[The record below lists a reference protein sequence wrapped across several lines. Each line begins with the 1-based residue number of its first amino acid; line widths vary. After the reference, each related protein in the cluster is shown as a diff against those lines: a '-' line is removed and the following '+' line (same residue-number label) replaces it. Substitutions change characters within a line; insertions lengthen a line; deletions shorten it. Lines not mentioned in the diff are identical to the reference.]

1 MNNIENF
8 FNYFAGGG
16 VTITMTVMVMVVV
29 LVFILMMM
37 YLPVLTRKIFPK
49 FGYAKYAN
57 YLPFDTVYNDNS
69 LSMTDGS
76 LVRVYRVAGLQ
87 TSLQDDKTKEKF
99 LDLRAQ
105 LFNQIRDPNVVL
117 RFYMI
122 RDAADDNAK
131 YEFNQQT
138 LQRIYDKWK
147 GQGLKIFLNNYY
159 IVLSVAGND
168 ARAKLNQY
176 GNYVESILAA
186 YKPKVL
192 RNDNLDNMATFIA
205 RILSPISK
213 PVIKRA
219 DNNIANLTTV
229 DDVEFLKDGLVRYI
243 SGANQSFAAMLS
255 FKMSPDY
262 LDEEFFDTVST
273 IQTEMISMNGFRIMG
288 AADIQSTFRQKRA
301 VVDEKKQDSTE
312 EQIFQAEGAMDENV
326 SGNQSLVNYYPL
338 FILFGKTKEEL
349 KKYVDE
355 FRKIAAS
362 FGIAPVVETFAS
374 KVSWFAQIPG
384 FDVFPRSFKL
394 LSKTAAISIPMSS
407 QPRGIEN
414 SDWGQG
420 PLVVF
425 PTAQG
430 TPYQFQFH
438 VSDKPAAVGHTLTI
452 GPTGGGKTTLFSFLI
467 AQSLRHQKLKAFFFD
482 RNKGAEIFTL
492 AVGGKYITMN
502 GKEKNTAS
510 NKVEESFLTHLNP
523 LKMPD
528 SAANR
533 AFLRRWF
540 AIISN
545 QNDTQSADEIA
556 RAVSVNFDY
565 LADKDRLLKNLWE
578 SCFSASGNMR
588 GALKKWIDPLQ
599 YGDMFNEASDTL
611 DLNSRLTTFDFT
623 DILQDEVLSPA
634 VISYILHRI
643 NNITVSGGNPSLIM
657 IDETAPMLENKMFR
671 DNFITGL
678 QEGRKNRQ
686 AYMVAFQRANVLDKL
701 GIGDVVRGQA
711 QTVLFFRNPAADA
724 RDYEHWNLNPLEMAF
739 IQGKAYPN
747 LKRAV
752 LLSRPVNGESVI
764 LNTELGGL
772 GNLLRLF
779 ESGRSS
785 VLLAEELYKMY
796 GSNFVNEYLKKQS
809 ALD

>member
-1 MNNIENF
+1 MIDFNSF
-8 FNYFAGGG
+8 FEYFAGKNLSM
-16 VTITMTVMVMVVV
+16 TLTVMMLVCVVV
-29 LVFILMMM
+29 FIMLLI
-37 YLPVLTRKIFPK
+37 YIPTLTRKIFPK

-57 YLPFDTVYNDNS
+57 YLPFKTVYNDNS
-69 LSMTDGS
+69 MSLTDGN
-76 LVRVYRVAGLQ
+76 LVRVFRVAGIQ
-87 TSLQDDKTKEKF
+87 TSMQDNATKEKF

-117 RFYMI
+117 RFYMV
-122 RDAADDNAK
+122 RDTADEKTN
-131 YEFNQQT
+131 YEFDQPV
-138 LQRIYDKWK
+138 LQKIYNKWQ
-147 GQGLKIFLNNYY
+147 GQGLKIFLNSYY
-159 IVLSVAGND
+159 IVLSVGGVN
-168 ARAKLNQY
+168 AREKLNQY
-176 GNYVESILAA
+176 SNYIESILAP
-186 YKPKVL
+186 YKPQVL
-192 RNDNLDNMATFIA
+192 KNNTPDNMARFFG

-213 PVIKRA
+213 PEPKYA
-219 DNNIANLTTV
+219 DNNISNVTTV
-229 DDVEFLKDGLVRYI
+229 DDVEFLSNGLVRYI

-255 FKMSPDY
+255 FKISPDY
-262 LDEEFFDTVST
+262 LDEDFFDTIST
-273 IQTEMISMNGFRIMG
+273 IQTEMICMNGFGIMG
-288 AADIQSTFRQKRA
+288 SADIETTLRQRRTTANEKQTSTQ
-301 VVDEKKQDSTE
+301 
-312 EQIFQAEGAMDENV
+312 EQISAAESVMDENV

-338 FILFGKTKEEL
+338 FVLFGATVEEL
-349 KKYVDE
+349 EKYIDDFKK
-355 FRKIAAS
+355 ISAS
-362 FGIAPVVETFAS
+362 FGISPIVETFAS

-394 LSKTAAISIPMSS
+394 LSKAAAITIPMST
-407 QPRGIEN
+407 QPRGVQN
-414 SDWGQG
+414 SDWGPG

-467 AQSLRHQKLKAFFFD
+467 AQSLRHPKLKAFFFD

-492 AVGGKYITMN
+492 SVGGKYITMQ
-502 GKEKNTAS
+502 GKEKSTAQ
-510 NKVEESFLTHLNP
+510 NIVEQSFVTHLNP
-523 LKMPD
+523 FKMPD
-528 SAANR
+528 NAANR
-533 AFLRRWF
+533 AFLRRWL
-540 AIISN
+540 AIISG
-545 QNDTQSADEIA
+545 QNDALSADEIA

-565 LADKDRLLKNLWE
+565 LSDKDRLLKNLWE
-578 SCFSASGNMR
+578 SCFSSAGNMR
-588 GALKKWIDPLQ
+588 SALKKWVDPLQ
-599 YGDMFNEASDTL
+599 YGDMFNEMTDTL
-611 DLNSRLTTFDFT
+611 DLHSRLTTFDFT
-623 DILQDEVLSPA
+623 DILQDETLAPA

-711 QTVLFFRNPAADA
+711 QTVLFFRNPAADVN
-724 RDYEHWNLNPLEMAF
+724 DYAHWNLNPMEMAF

-752 LLSRPVNGESVI
+752 LLSRPVTGESVI

-772 GNLLRLF
+772 GNLLKLF

-796 GSNFVNEYLKKQS
+796 GNNFVGEYLKKQG
-809 ALD
+809 ATE

>member
-1 MNNIENF
+1 MMNNLNDF
-8 FNYFAGGG
+8 FEYFAGGG
-16 VTITMTVMVMVVV
+16 FQITLTV
-29 LVFILMMM
+29 LVVAVILVFLVLMM
-37 YLPVLTRKIFPK
+37 YVPVLTRKIFPK
-49 FGYAKYAN
+49 FGYAKYSN
-57 YLPFDTVYNDNS
+57 YLPFGTVFNDNS
-69 LSMTDGS
+69 MQLTDGS
-76 LVRVYRVAGLQ
+76 LIRVYRVAGLQ
-87 TSLQDDKTKEKF
+87 TSMQDDATKEKF

-117 RFYMI
+117 RFYMV
-122 RDAADDNAK
+122 RDAADENTN
-131 YEFNQQT
+131 YEFDQPT
-138 LQRIYDKWK
+138 LQRIYDKWR

-159 IVLSVAGND
+159 IVLSVGGTD

-176 GNYVESILAA
+176 GNYIESILAA
-186 YKPKVL
+186 YKPQVL
-192 RNDNLDNMATFIA
+192 KNDSPDNMARFFG

-213 PVIKRA
+213 PVPKRA
-219 DNNIANLTTV
+219 DNNIAKLTTV
-229 DDVEFLKDGLVRYI
+229 DDVEFLRDGIVRYV
-243 SGANQSFAAMLS
+243 SGGNQSFAACVS
-255 FKMSPDY
+255 FKISPDY

-273 IQTEMISMNGFRIMG
+273 IQTEMICMNGFHIMG
-288 AADIQSTFRQKRA
+288 AADVESTIRQKRSTA
-301 VVDEKKQDSTE
+301 DEEKAQSTE
-312 EQIFQAEGAMDENV
+312 TQISEAQVAMDENL
-326 SGNQSLVNYYPL
+326 SGNQSLVDYYPL
-338 FILFGKTKEEL
+338 FVLFGASREEL
-349 KKYVDE
+349 QKYVDE
-355 FRKIAAS
+355 FKKIAAQ
-362 FGIAPVVETFAS
+362 FGISPVVETFAA

-394 LSKTAAISIPMSS
+394 LSRAAAISIPMST
-407 QPRGIEN
+407 QPRGVEN
-414 SDWGQG
+414 SDWGPG

-467 AQSLRHQKLKAFFFD
+467 AQSLRHPKLKAFFFD

-492 AVGGKYITMN
+492 SVGGKYITMQ
-502 GKEKNTAS
+502 GKEKNSDPMAQ
-510 NKVEESFLTHLNP
+510 SFLTRLNP

-528 SAANR
+528 TATNR

-540 AIISN
+540 AIISG
-545 QNDTQSADEIA
+545 QSDAASADEIA

-565 LADKDRLLKNLWE
+565 LSDKDRLLKNLWE
-578 SCFSASGNMR
+578 SCFSSSGNMR
-588 GALKKWIDPLQ
+588 SALKKWVDPLQ

-611 DLNSRLTTFDFT
+611 DLHSRLTTFDFT

-701 GIGDVVRGQA
+701 GVGDVVRGQA
-711 QTVLFFRNPAADA
+711 QTVMFFRNPAADA
-724 RDYEHWNLNPLEMAF
+724 SDYAHWNLNPLEMAF

-796 GSNFVNEYLKKQS
+796 GNNFVNEYLKKQG
-809 ALD
+809 AAD

>member
-1 MNNIENF
+1 MMDFNSF
-8 FNYFAGGG
+8 FQYFAGSNLS
-16 VTITMTVMVMVVV
+16 VTLTVMVLAAIV
-29 LVFILMMM
+29 VFIMLLI
-37 YLPVLTRKIFPK
+37 YVPTLTRKIFPK
-49 FGYAKYAN
+49 FGYSKYAS
-57 YLPFDTVYNDNS
+57 YLPFKTVYNDNS
-69 LSMTDGS
+69 MSLTDGS
-76 LVRVYRVAGLQ
+76 LIRVFKVAGLQ
-87 TSLQDDKTKEKF
+87 TSMQDNAVKEKF
-99 LDLRAQ
+99 LDLRSQ

-122 RDAADDNAK
+122 RDAADEKTN
-131 YEFNQQT
+131 YEFDQPT
-138 LQRIYDKWK
+138 LQKIYNKWQ
-147 GQGLKIFLNNYY
+147 GQGLKIFLNSYY
-159 IVLSVAGND
+159 IVLSVGGVG
-168 ARAKLNQY
+168 AREKLNQY
-176 GNYVESILAA
+176 TNYIESILAP
-186 YKPKVL
+186 YKPQVL
-192 RNDNLDNMATFIA
+192 RNNMPDNMACFFG
-205 RILSPISK
+205 RVLSPISK
-213 PVIKRA
+213 PKPKYA
-219 DNNIANLTTV
+219 DNNIANVTTV
-229 DDVEFLKDGLVRYI
+229 DDVEFLNNGLVRYI

-255 FKMSPDY
+255 FKISPDY
-262 LDEEFFDTVST
+262 LDEDFFDTVST
-273 IQTEMISMNGFRIMG
+273 IQTEMICMNGFGIMG
-288 AADIQSTFRQKRA
+288 SADVETTLRQRRTTANEKQNSTA
-301 VVDEKKQDSTE
+301 
-312 EQIFQAEGAMDENV
+312 EQISAAESVMDENV

-338 FILFGKTKEEL
+338 FILFGATVQEL
-349 KKYVDE
+349 EKYIDDFKK
-355 FRKIAAS
+355 ISAS
-362 FGIAPVVETFAS
+362 FGISPIVETFAS

-394 LSKTAAISIPMSS
+394 LSKAAAITIPMST
-407 QPRGIEN
+407 QPRGIQN
-414 SDWGQG
+414 SDWGPG

-467 AQSLRHQKLKAFFFD
+467 SQSLRHPKLKAFFFD

-492 AVGGKYITMN
+492 SVGGKYITMQ
-502 GKEKNTAS
+502 GKEKATAK
-510 NKVEESFLTHLNP
+510 NIVEQSFVTHLNP

-533 AFLRRWF
+533 AFLRRWL
-540 AIISN
+540 AIISG
-545 QNDTQSADEIA
+545 QNDSLSADEIA
-556 RAVSVNFDY
+556 RAVSVNYDY
-565 LADKDRLLKNLWE
+565 LSDSDRLLKNLWE
-578 SCFSASGNMR
+578 SCFSSNGNMR
-588 GALKKWIDPLQ
+588 SPLKKWVDPLQ
-599 YGDMFNEASDTL
+599 YGDMFNEVTDTL
-611 DLNSRLTTFDFT
+611 DLHSRLTTFDFT
-623 DILQDEVLSPA
+623 DILQDETLAPA

-643 NNITVSGGNPSLIM
+643 NNTTVSGGNPSLIM

-671 DNFITGL
+671 DNFIMGL

-711 QTVLFFRNPAADA
+711 QTVLFFRNPAADVN
-724 RDYEHWNLNPLEMAF
+724 DYAHWNLNPMEMAF

-752 LLSRPVNGESVI
+752 LLSRPVTGESVI

-796 GSNFVNEYLKKQS
+796 GNNFVGEYLKKQG
-809 ALD
+809 AAE

>member
-1 MNNIENF
+1 MTDKFNEF
-8 FNYFAGGG
+8 FNYFAGSGFPITL
-16 VTITMTVMVMVVV
+16 TIVAMVAVF
-29 LVFILMMM
+29 VFIVLLI
-37 YLPVLTRKIFPK
+37 YVPILTRKVFPK
-49 FGYAKYAN
+49 FGYAKYAD
-57 YLPFDTVYNDNS
+57 YLPFKTVYSDNS
-69 LSMTDGS
+69 MELTDGS
-76 LVRVYRVAGLQ
+76 LMRVYRVAGVQ
-87 TSLQDDKTKEKF
+87 TSMQDNETREKF

-117 RFYMI
+117 RFYMV
-122 RDAADDNAK
+122 RDAADENTD
-131 YEFNQQT
+131 YEFDQPT
-138 LQRIYDKWK
+138 LQRIYDKWR

-159 IVLSVAGND
+159 IVLTVGGVD

-176 GNYVESILAA
+176 GTYIESILAA
-186 YKPKVL
+186 YRPQLL
-192 RNDNLDNMATFIA
+192 RNDSTDNMARFLG

-213 PVIKRA
+213 PAPKHA
-219 DNNIANLTTV
+219 DNNIAALTTV
-229 DDVEFLKDGLVRYI
+229 DDVEFLRDGVVRYV
-243 SGANQSFAAMLS
+243 SGGNQSFAACLS
-255 FKMSPDY
+255 FKISPDY
-262 LDEEFFDTVST
+262 LDEEFFDSVST
-273 IQTEMISMNGFRIMG
+273 IQTEMICMNGFRIMG
-288 AADIQSTFRQKRA
+288 AADVENTIRQRRA
-301 VVDEKKQDSTE
+301 AADEKQTSTE
-312 EQIFQAEGAMDENV
+312 TQISEAQTAMDENI
-326 SGNQSLVNYYPL
+326 SGNQSLVDYYPL
-338 FILFGKTKEEL
+338 FVLFGATRDEL
-349 KKYVDE
+349 QKSVDE
-355 FRKIAAS
+355 FKKIAAQ
-362 FGIAPVVETFAS
+362 FGVSPVVETFAA

-394 LSKTAAISIPMSS
+394 LSRAAAISIPMST
-407 QPRGIEN
+407 QPRGVEN
-414 SDWGQG
+414 SDWGAG

-492 AVGGKYITMN
+492 AVGGKYITMQ
-502 GKEKNTAS
+502 GKEKNTDPMAQ
-510 NKVEESFLTHLNP
+510 SFLTHLNP

-540 AIISN
+540 AIISG
-545 QNDTQSADEIA
+545 QSDAMSADEIA

-565 LADKDRLLKNLWE
+565 LSDKDRLLKNLWE
-578 SCFSASGNMR
+578 SCFSSSGNMR
-588 GALKKWIDPLQ
+588 GALKKWVDPLQ

-611 DLNSRLTTFDFT
+611 DLQSRLTTFDFT
-623 DILQDEVLSPA
+623 DILQDETLAPA

-657 IDETAPMLENKMFR
+657 IDEKAPMLENKMFR

-711 QTVLFFRNPAADA
+711 QTVLFFRNPAADTN
-724 RDYEHWNLNPLEMAF
+724 DYAHWNLNPLEMAF

-772 GNLLRLF
+772 GNMLRLF

-796 GSNFVNEYLKKQS
+796 GNNFVNEYLKKS
-809 ALD
+809 G

>member
-1 MNNIENF
+1 MMEQLNDF
-8 FNYFAGGG
+8 FTYFAGSGFP
-16 VTITMTVMVMVVV
+16 ITLTVLVMAA
-29 LVFILMMM
+29 LFVFIL
-37 YLPVLTRKIFPK
+37 LLIITPTLTKRIFPR

-57 YLPFDTVYNDNS
+57 YLPFKTVFNDNS
-69 LSMTDGS
+69 MELTDGS
-76 LVRVYRVAGLQ
+76 LMRVYKIAGVQ
-87 TSLQDDKTKEKF
+87 TSMQDNATKEKF

-117 RFYMI
+117 RFYMV
-122 RDAADDNAK
+122 RDAADENTN
-131 YEFNQQT
+131 YEFDQPT
-138 LQRIYDKWK
+138 LQRIYNKWK
-147 GQGLKIFLNNYY
+147 GQGLKIFLNSYY
-159 IVLSVAGND
+159 VVLSVGGSD

-186 YKPKVL
+186 YKPKL
-192 RNDNLDNMATFIA
+192 LKNNDVENMATFLG

-213 PVIKRA
+213 PRPKFA
-219 DNNIANLTTV
+219 DNNIAKLTTV
-229 DDVEFLKDGLVRYI
+229 DDVEFLRDGLVRYI
-243 SGANQSFAAMLS
+243 SGTNQSFAACVS
-255 FKMSPDY
+255 FKISPDY

-273 IQTEMISMNGFRIMG
+273 IQTEMICMNGFHIMG
-288 AADIQSTFRQKRA
+288 NADVESTIRQRRSTA
-301 VVDEKKQDSTE
+301 DENKDSTE
-312 EQIFQAEGAMDENV
+312 TQISQAKSVMDENV
-326 SGNQSLVNYYPL
+326 SGNQSLVDYYPL
-338 FILFGKTKEEL
+338 FVLFGATPEDLNKS
-349 KKYVDE
+349 VDE
-355 FRKIAAS
+355 FKKIAAT
-362 FGIAPVVETFAS
+362 FGISPVVETFAS

-394 LSKTAAISIPMSS
+394 LSRAAAISIPMST
-407 QPRGIEN
+407 QPRGVEN
-414 SDWGQG
+414 SDWGPG

-467 AQSLRHQKLKAFFFD
+467 AQSLRHPKLKAFFFD

-492 AVGGKYITMN
+492 AVGGKYITMQ
-502 GKEKNTAS
+502 GKEKAQNAT
-510 NKVEESFLTHLNP
+510 EQSFITHLNP

-540 AIISN
+540 AIISG
-545 QNDTQSADEIA
+545 QNDAASADEIA

-565 LADKDRLLKNLWE
+565 LGENDRMLKNLWE
-578 SCFSASGNMR
+578 SCFSSSGNMR
-588 GALKKWIDPLQ
+588 AALKKWVDPLQ
-599 YGDMFNEASDTL
+599 YGDMFNEVSDTL
-611 DLNSRLTTFDFT
+611 DLHSRLTTFDFT
-623 DILQDEVLSPA
+623 DILQDEVLAPA

-671 DNFITGL
+671 DNFIVGL

-711 QTVLFFRNPAADA
+711 QTVMFFRNPAADA
-724 RDYEHWNLNPLEMAF
+724 NDYAHWNLNPLEMAF

-796 GSNFVNEYLKKQS
+796 GNNFVNEYLKKQG

>member
-1 MNNIENF
+1 MMNNLNDF
-8 FNYFAGGG
+8 FEYFAGGG
-16 VTITMTVMVMVVV
+16 FQITLTV
-29 LVFILMMM
+29 LVVAVILVFLVLMM
-37 YLPVLTRKIFPK
+37 YVPVLTRKIFPK
-49 FGYAKYAN
+49 FGYAKYSN
-57 YLPFDTVYNDNS
+57 YLPFGTVFNDNS
-69 LSMTDGS
+69 MQLTDGS
-76 LVRVYRVAGLQ
+76 LIRVYRVAGLQ
-87 TSLQDDKTKEKF
+87 TSMQDDATKEKF

-117 RFYMI
+117 RFYMV
-122 RDAADDNAK
+122 RDAADENTN
-131 YEFNQQT
+131 YEFDQPT
-138 LQRIYDKWK
+138 LQRIYDKWR

-159 IVLSVAGND
+159 IVLSVGGTD

-176 GNYVESILAA
+176 GNYIESILAA
-186 YKPKVL
+186 YKPQVL
-192 RNDNLDNMATFIA
+192 KNDSADNMARFFG

-213 PVIKRA
+213 PVPKRA
-219 DNNIANLTTV
+219 DNNIAKLTTV
-229 DDVEFLKDGLVRYI
+229 DDVEFLRDGIVRYV
-243 SGANQSFAAMLS
+243 SGGNQSFAACVS
-255 FKMSPDY
+255 FKISPDY

-273 IQTEMISMNGFRIMG
+273 IQTEMICMNGFHIMG
-288 AADIQSTFRQKRA
+288 AADVESTIRQKRSTA
-301 VVDEKKQDSTE
+301 DDERRDSTE
-312 EQIFQAEGAMDENV
+312 TQISEAQSAMDENL
-326 SGNQSLVNYYPL
+326 SGNQSLVDYYPL
-338 FILFGKTKEEL
+338 FVLFGASREEL
-349 KKYVDE
+349 QKYVDE
-355 FRKIAAS
+355 FKKIAAQ
-362 FGIAPVVETFAS
+362 FGISPVVETFAA

-394 LSKTAAISIPMSS
+394 LSRAAAISIPMST
-407 QPRGIEN
+407 QPRGVEN
-414 SDWGQG
+414 SDWGPG

-467 AQSLRHQKLKAFFFD
+467 AQSLRHPKLKAFFFD

-492 AVGGKYITMN
+492 SVGGKYITMQ
-502 GKEKNTAS
+502 GKEKNSDPMAQ
-510 NKVEESFLTHLNP
+510 SFLTRLNP

-528 SAANR
+528 TATNR

-540 AIISN
+540 AIISG
-545 QNDTQSADEIA
+545 QSDAASADEIA

-565 LADKDRLLKNLWE
+565 LSDKDRLLKNLWE
-578 SCFSASGNMR
+578 SCFSSSGNMR
-588 GALKKWIDPLQ
+588 SALKKWVDPLQ

-611 DLNSRLTTFDFT
+611 DLHSRLTTFDFT

-701 GIGDVVRGQA
+701 GVGDVVRGQA
-711 QTVLFFRNPAADA
+711 QTVMFFRNPAADA
-724 RDYEHWNLNPLEMAF
+724 SDYAHWNLNPLEMAF

-796 GSNFVNEYLKKQS
+796 GNNFVNEYLKKQG
-809 ALD
+809 AAD

>member
-1 MNNIENF
+1 MNNF
-8 FNYFAGGG
+8 FEYFAGGEFT
-16 VTITMTVMVMVVV
+16 VTTTIMVMMVL
-29 LVFILMMM
+29 LVFLGLMM
-37 YLPVLTRKIFPK
+37 YVPALTRKIFPK

-57 YLPFDTVYNDNS
+57 YLPFKTVYSDNS
-69 LSMTDGS
+69 IELTDGT
-76 LVRVYRVAGLQ
+76 LIRAYRVQGVQ
-87 TSLQDDKTKEKF
+87 TSMQDDDTKAKF

-105 LFNQIRDPNVVL
+105 LFNQIRSPGVTL
-117 RFYMI
+117 RFYTV
-122 RDAADDNAK
+122 RDAVDENTN
-131 YEFNQQT
+131 YEFDQPT
-138 LQRIYDKWK
+138 LQRIYNKWK
-147 GQGLKIFLNNYY
+147 SQGLRIFLNNYY
-159 IVLSVAGND
+159 IVISVAGGD

-176 GNYVESILAA
+176 GNYIESILAA
-186 YKPKVL
+186 YKPTVL
-192 RNDNLDNMATFIA
+192 KNNTPDNMARFFG

-213 PVIKRA
+213 PQPKTCN
-219 DNNIANLTTV
+219 NNISNLVTV
-229 DDVEFLKDGLVRYI
+229 DDVEFLHDGVIRYI
-243 SGANQSFAAMLS
+243 SGGTQSFAAAMS
-255 FKMSPDY
+255 FKISPDY
-262 LDEEFFDTVST
+262 LDEEFYDTIST
-273 IQTEMISMNGFRIMG
+273 IQTEMICMNGFGIMG
-288 AADIQSTFRQKRA
+288 ASDVERTITQRRTTA
-301 VVDEKKQDSTE
+301 DEKVQKSTE
-312 EQIFQAEGAMDENV
+312 EQIYAVESAMDENI
-326 SGNQSLVNYYPL
+326 SGNQTLVNYYPMFL
-338 FILFGKTKEEL
+338 IFGATMEEL
-349 KKYVDE
+349 QKYVAE
-355 FRKIAAS
+355 FKKIAAS
-362 FGIAPVVETFAS
+362 FGISPVVETFAA
-374 KVSWFAQIPG
+374 KVAWFSQIPG

-394 LSKTAAISIPMSS
+394 LSRTAAISIPMSS
-407 QPRGIEN
+407 TPRGVAN
-414 SDWGQG
+414 SDWGAG
-420 PLVVF
+420 PLVIF

-438 VSDKPAAVGHTLTI
+438 VSDKPAAVAHTLTI

-467 AQSLRHQKLKAFFFD
+467 AQSLRFPKLKAFFFD

-492 AVGGKYITMN
+492 AVGGKYITMQ
-502 GKEKNTAS
+502 GKEKNSDPMANT
-510 NKVEESFLTHLNP
+510 FQTHLNP

-540 AIISN
+540 SIITG
-545 QNDTQSADEIA
+545 QNDAASMDEIA

-565 LADKDRLLKNLWE
+565 LSDKDRLLTNLWE
-578 SCFSASGNMR
+578 SCFSSAGNMR
-588 GALKKWIDPLQ
+588 PALKKWIDPLQ
-599 YGDMFNEASDTL
+599 YGFMFNEKEDTL
-611 DLNSRLTTFDFT
+611 DLQSRLTTFDFT
-623 DILQDEVLSPA
+623 EILQDEVLAPA

-643 NNITVSGGNPSLIM
+643 NTTTVAGGNPSLIM

-671 DNFITGL
+671 DNFIAGL

-686 AYMVAFQRANVLDKL
+686 AYMAAFQRANVLDKL

-772 GNLLRLF
+772 GNMLRLF

-796 GSNFVNEYLKKQS
+796 GNNFVNEYLKKQG